1 MIIVRLC
8 YDTGSSCDEDEI
20 HMCVLPVV
28 CLLQQC
34 PPWVG
39 WLVQP
44 QFPWVGW
51 AVHTCTPAMT
61 KYFGRV
67 EEFDP
72 AKEDWTHY
80 AEWVEHLEN
89 KVNGI

>member
-1 MIIVRLC
+1 
-8 YDTGSSCDEDEI
+8 
-20 HMCVLPVV
+20 MCVLPVV

-61 KYFGRV
+61 KYFGQV

-72 AKEDWTHY
+72 VKEDSLCRMGG
-80 AEWVEHLEN
+80 ALGEQSEWHLTN
-89 KVNGI
+89 IGPVA